1 MIKFDGTKE
10 TIIPEP
16 EPGADV
22 MLFSYLPGLSRITSR
37 VIPESPFTQTD
48 SSSKQPQKASQRD
61 KAYYQRRA
69 EEELDLAQKAQ
80 DERAV
85 RSHYQLAAHYLDLVH
100 HERLTEEG

>member
-1 MIKFDGTKE
+1 MIKFDGAKE

-22 MLFSYLPGLSRITSR
+22 MLFSYLPGLSRTTSR
-37 VIPESPFTQTD
+37 IIADSPFTRKD
-48 SSSKQPQKASQRD
+48 SPPKQPRNASERD
-61 KAYYQRRA
+61 RAYYQRRA
-69 EEELDLAQKAQ
+69 EEELELAQKAQ

-100 HERLTEEG
+100 HQRLIDES